1 MPSYKFACPA
11 CGSVC
16 AAKLIA
22 EITPVACECGNIFM
36 VQRPESV
43 VYAKAAKK
51 QAKPAQ
57 PKLPKLP
64 LTFAVLD
71 RDDDGTSSAVISHFS
86 DSATFRAFSKAEM
99 NSILERDAEDDQKLA
114 EGIALAIEKGAVPPR
129 ERLPLEPLT
138 RVDVLGKTAETVALE
153 IIASLGN
160 APSHGCVLVLQG
172 LSGTGKGTT
181 VAKLARLLPRAAT
194 WSNGNIFRAL
204 TLLAVTYC
212 EAQGVPF
219 GADALSPSLLAELV
233 K

>member
-1 MPSYKFACPA
+1 MPSYSFSCPA
-11 CGSVC
+11 CGSAC

-22 EITPVACECGNIFM
+22 EVTPVACADCGTIFM

-43 VYAKAAKK
+43 VYAKAPKK
-51 QAKPAQ
+51 KP
-57 PKLPKLP
+57 KKPKLP

-71 RDDDGTSSAVISHFS
+71 KEDDGTSNAVISHFS
-86 DSATFRAFSKAEM
+86 ENASFRAFAKAEM
-99 NSILERDAEDDQKLA
+99 TAILARDAEDDQKLA
-114 EGIALAIEKGAVPPR
+114 EGIALAIEKGAVPPK
-129 ERLPLEPLT
+129 EKLPLEPLT
-138 RVDVLGKTAETVALE
+138 RVDVLGKAADEVALE
-153 IIASLGN
+153 IIASLGD

-212 EAQGVPF
+212 EARSIAF
-219 GADALSPSLLAELV
+219 SADALTPSLLAELV